1 MRLLASYAWCLDGW
15 RDELE
20 RRVNWLTIPPSSQS
34 RKLTHKG
41 ETQ

>member
-1 MRLLASYAWCLDGW
+1 MRLLASYAWRLDGW

-20 RRVNWLTIPPSSQS
+20 QRVNWLTIPRSSQL
-34 RKLTHKG
+34 RKLTHNG